1 MLAQAFTEVV
11 SGFSRFQEAISA
23 LEVELRETRA
33 TIAALQERIRTLE
46 ETSAADGIDVELI
59 DRILDNYDLEAK
71 IETIVDDR
79 IDSALDMRLDDAIES
94 ALSGREIEV
103 TLSGSATL

>member
-1 MLAQAFTEVV
+1 MIAF
-11 SGFSRFQEAISA
+11 SQLLEAGVAGLVDAITS
-23 LEVELRETRA
+23 LENELRETRH
-33 TIAALQERIRTLE
+33 TVVSLQERIRILE
-46 ETSAADGIDVELI
+46 ETVEADGIDVELI
-59 DRILDNYDLEAK
+59 DKILDNYDLEAK

>member
-1 MLAQAFTEVV
+1 MIAF
-11 SGFSRFQEAISA
+11 SQLLEAGVAGLVDAITS
-23 LEVELRETRA
+23 LENELRETRH
-33 TIAALQERIRTLE
+33 TVVSLQERIRMLE
-46 ETSAADGIDVELI
+46 ETGSPTNES
-59 DRILDNYDLEAK
+59 DLETL
-71 IETIVDDR
+71 IDDR